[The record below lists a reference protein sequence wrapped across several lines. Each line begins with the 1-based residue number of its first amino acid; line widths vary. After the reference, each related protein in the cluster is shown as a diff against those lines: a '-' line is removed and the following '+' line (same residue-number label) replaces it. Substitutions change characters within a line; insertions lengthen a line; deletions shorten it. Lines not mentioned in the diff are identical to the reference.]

1 MLMEEMAKSDRS
13 KQVNENLNYFCLFSS
28 KQYFQTPDANHPESP
43 DCLSLNDS
51 PTSSPLLGE
60 SCSSPLV
67 QLDLSCITS
76 VHPVEGPML
85 THTSSHHTMPISSVR
100 PSSTI
105 VSHQRTRSSPSKL
118 EFEQIKKA
126 PELNFAELSGD
137 KLTVAQE
144 LLVPRNPRREE
155 VKAVVAGPK
164 PATVGLV
171 ATASFRRPKVG
182 MFYFF
187 NKNSY
192 ISSESLIVLHLKPFK
207 LEAFMMSK
215 TFKK

>member
-1 MLMEEMAKSDRS
+1 MLMI
-13 KQVNENLNYFCLFSS
+13 
-28 KQYFQTPDANHPESP
+28 QTQDLNHPESP
-43 DCLSLNDS
+43 DCLSLNES

-67 QLDLSCITS
+67 QLDLTCVTS

-85 THTSSHHTMPISSVR
+85 IHTSSHHPISSAR

-105 VSHQRTRSSPSKL
+105 VSHQRTRSSPSNL

-144 LLVPRNPRREE
+144 LLVPRNPRRED
-155 VKAVVAGPK
+155 VKTAGSGPK

-171 ATASFRRPKVG
+171 ATASFRRPKVRLCDEG
-182 MFYFF
+182 
-187 NKNSY
+187 SHD
-192 ISSESLIVLHLKPFK
+192 EGQQVPR
-207 LEAFMMSK
+207 
-215 TFKK
+215 